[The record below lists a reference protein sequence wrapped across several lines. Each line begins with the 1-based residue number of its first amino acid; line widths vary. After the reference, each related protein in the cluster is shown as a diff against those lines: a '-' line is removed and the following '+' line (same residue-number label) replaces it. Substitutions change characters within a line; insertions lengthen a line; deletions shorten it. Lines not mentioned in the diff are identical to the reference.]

1 MLINDSDAL
10 KKLSSPMNL
19 INQLRKS
26 SPIRNEAMSLFIPST
41 EKDKVKVSFNPFR
54 SVAVPLAVNIPSQI
68 VPAVVEPETLDSILQ
83 NHEAQIRLGLA
94 HDKALDLLNRSV
106 QMLTDKLDDI
116 SAAKLPSVVSAASK
130 TVESIRRE
138 RNEAS
143 KNNKDREVHYH
154 FYTPQQNKVSDY
166 EIIEV
171 Q

>member
-41 EKDKVKVSFNPFR
+41 KKDEVKVSFNPFR
-54 SVAVPLAVNIPSQI
+54 SVAVPLA

-154 FYTPQQNKVSDY
+154 FYTPHQNKVSDY
-166 EIIEV
+166 EIVEV